1 MKGTKTRTVNTLGMF
16 DLFKGIG
23 MATVILAH
31 TTESYSLSL
40 EGGISAFGFLLFIYR
55 EALMSAFYIASGYGF
70 RKRSVGKC
78 IQQQLKGIL
87 PPFLYT
93 ALATAGLHLFLHHHF
108 FGSWPSAVAESEK
121 VLAGFLLGLPH
132 TSEYFGVSIFSC
144 GPMWYLLTMA
154 VGWVLL
160 DLLYNAFPERYIPC
174 AVVVTAALG
183 WGTCLV
189 WELPFCLS
197 QGMTVV
203 PYLYLGHVAKKRRWF
218 EQPRP
223 RWIFPAAAG
232 CMLVSAAGAVL
243 SGRTDNM
250 SMGEWTLGPVG
261 ILVNGVIGLWIVS
274 LFVRMS
280 ARFDNPLTRLF
291 SAIGRRSLHIFCVHT
306 VELIGAPW
314 YLFAAQFAASPVTGL
329 VSQYLLRCGF
339 IAAVCGLLELRRR
352 ILPPRTKK
360 VRARAERAAERAA
373 RPQRYVARH

>member
-1 MKGTKTRTVNTLGMF
+1 M
-16 DLFKGIG
+16 
-23 MATVILAH
+23 
-31 TTESYSLSL
+31 
-40 EGGISAFGFLLFIYR
+40 
-55 EALMSAFYIASGYGF
+55 
-70 RKRSVGKC
+70 
-78 IQQQLKGIL
+78 
-87 PPFLYT
+87 
-93 ALATAGLHLFLHHHF
+93 
-108 FGSWPSAVAESEK
+108 
-121 VLAGFLLGLPH
+121 
-132 TSEYFGVSIFSC
+132 
-144 GPMWYLLTMA
+144 
-154 VGWVLL
+154 
-160 DLLYNAFPERYIPC
+160 
-174 AVVVTAALG
+174 
-183 WGTCLV
+183 
-189 WELPFCLS
+189 
-197 QGMTVV
+197 
-203 PYLYLGHVAKKRRWF
+203 AKKRRWF

-261 ILVNGVIGLWIVS
+261 ILINGVIGLWIVS

-352 ILPPRTKK
+352 ILPPRAKK

>member
-1 MKGTKTRTVNTLGMF
+1 M
-16 DLFKGIG
+16 
-23 MATVILAH
+23 
-31 TTESYSLSL
+31 
-40 EGGISAFGFLLFIYR
+40 EGGTGV
-55 EALMSAFYIASGYGF
+55 ALSG
-70 RKRSVGKC
+70 
-78 IQQQLKGIL
+78 
-87 PPFLYT
+87 
-93 ALATAGLHLFLHHHF
+93 A
-108 FGSWPSAVAESEK
+108 
-121 VLAGFLLGLPH
+121 
-132 TSEYFGVSIFSC
+132 YFDVMLI
-144 GPMWYLLTMA
+144 
-154 VGWVLL
+154 
-160 DLLYNAFPERYIPC
+160 
-174 AVVVTAALG
+174 
-183 WGTCLV
+183 GT
-189 WELPFCLS
+189 
-197 QGMTVV
+197 
-203 PYLYLGHVAKKRRWF
+203 
-218 EQPRP
+218 
-223 RWIFPAAAG
+223 
-232 CMLVSAAGAVL
+232 GAVL